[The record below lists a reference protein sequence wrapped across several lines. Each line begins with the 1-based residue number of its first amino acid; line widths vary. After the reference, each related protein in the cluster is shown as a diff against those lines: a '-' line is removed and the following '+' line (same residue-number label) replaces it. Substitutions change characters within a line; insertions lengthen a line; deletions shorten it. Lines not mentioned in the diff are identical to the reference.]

1 MTKQYA
7 LACLLAGTILAGP
20 AIAQTAAPQPQGGAA
35 TNGTPM
41 NPGPGSVNRPMPL
54 GQVEPVDRNT
64 VGQTQGTTAQTTTTT
79 TGTPMQAQQPMGQA
93 AGMQPMAAPQPGQ
106 MLGSDLRGTRVY
118 GANNENI
125 GTISDLLLD
134 REGRLAAV
142 IVGVGGFL
150 GIGQKDVAVP
160 FQALEIIAD
169 NRTGMG
175 GAAGTTGTAGMA
187 GRDPNATG
195 TVAGTGTA
203 GTTGMGG
210 TTGMAGTGGAAGT
223 TAAAGAQQA
232 TTNPNR
238 IVLRGMTKADLE
250 NAPEFRSD
258 GRAATNQ
265 TGTMGGTATGTTG
278 GTGTGTTT
286 APRQ

>member
-1 MTKQYA
+1 MTKTYA
-7 LACLLAGTILAGP
+7 IAGLLAGTILASS
-20 AIAQTAAPQPQGGAA
+20 AIAQTTAPQPQGSAT
-35 TNGTPM
+35 TNGAQM
-41 NPGPGSVNRPMPL
+41 NPGPGSVNRPLPLDQVNPADQGAMGQPL
-54 GQVEPVDRNT
+54 GANIQ
-64 VGQTQGTTAQTTTTT
+64 TTATTTAPRTQ
-79 TGTPMQAQQPMGQA
+79 PQQSTGQA

-125 GTISDLLLD
+125 GNISDLLLD

-160 FQALEIIAD
+160 FQALEIVAD
-169 NRTGMG
+169 NR
-175 GAAGTTGTAGMA
+175 AGTAGMGA
-187 GRDPNATG
+187 REPNATG
-195 TVAGTGTA
+195 TVGGSGTPGTTAMGSATGTATGTMGMGGTA
-203 GTTGMGG
+203 GTT
-210 TTGMAGTGGAAGT
+210 AAT
-223 TAAAGAQQA
+223 DVQQG

-258 GRAATNQ
+258 GRAATNR
-265 TGTMGGTATGTTG
+265 TGNPGAAGA
-278 GTGTGTTT
+278 TGTGTTT